1 MIFPRIV
8 RSLAAVVL
16 IAAILL
22 SAVDAD
28 ARKRGRRKRRVR
40 LPDPSTIPA
49 IGIDKGA
56 LTLDLIS
63 TDGDTLFHTRVAT
76 GLAPGQKRR
85 PGDMRTPEGSFII
98 SEIVDASRWKHDF
111 GDGLGK
117 ISGAY
122 GPLFMRLLTP
132 GHSGIGIHGTHLPA
146 SIGTRASEGCIR
158 LENDSLLRLSHMV
171 CPGTR
176 VTILPGFDD
185 DIASLLDRDS
195 VYLAH
200 SGISTFNPE

>member
-1 MIFPRIV
+1 MNFTRFS
-8 RSLAAVVL
+8 RALAAVLL

-28 ARKRGRRKRRVR
+28 ARRRARRKRRVR

-49 IGIDKGA
+49 VVIDKST
-56 LTLDLIS
+56 LTLYLLS
-63 TDGDTLFHTRVAT
+63 TGGDTLFHTGVAT
-76 GLAPGQKRR
+76 GMAPGQKRR

-111 GDGLGK
+111 GDGLGE

-158 LENDSLLRLSHMV
+158 LDNDSLLRLSRMV
-171 CPGTR
+171 RPGTR
-176 VTILPGFDD
+176 VTILPAFDD
-185 DIASLLDRDS
+185 RIASLLDRDS
-195 VYLAH
+195 VYIPADQL
-200 SGISTFNPE
+200 